1 MNSPFVFDEI
11 PVVAGELR
19 FEETATGWFPPFL
32 AERQS
37 SERWPLHSDPDPMKA
52 RRWTNTEWDI
62 KKEGTG
68 MYPETEIRYDW
79 MVFDGI

>member
-1 MNSPFVFDEI
+1 MKSPFLA
-11 PVVAGELR
+11 AG
-19 FEETATGWFPPFL
+19 FPL

-37 SERWPLHSDPDPMKA
+37 SERWPLHSDPDRKRGDEP
-52 RRWTNTEWDI
+52 TPNGTF
-62 KKEGTG
+62 KEGTG